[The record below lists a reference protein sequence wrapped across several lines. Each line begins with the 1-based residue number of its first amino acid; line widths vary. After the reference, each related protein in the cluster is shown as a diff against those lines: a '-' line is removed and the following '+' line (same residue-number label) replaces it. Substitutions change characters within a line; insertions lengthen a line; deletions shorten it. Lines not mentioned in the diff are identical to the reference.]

1 MESVKLRQQTPKDYA
16 MPTLLGRR
24 SLTMKAKI
32 EEDATPFLVVIAV
45 SLLIALA
52 YCAAFAP
59 GPMPDTRV
67 AIMQGGL

>member
-1 MESVKLRQQTPKDYA
+1 

-24 SLTMKAKI
+24 SLTTKAKL
-32 EEDATPFLVVIAV
+32 EQDTTPFLVVIAL

-59 GPMPDTRV
+59 GPTL
-67 AIMQGGL
+67 GGL